1 MVLII
6 LFTIIIIFI
15 QYRYLYLF
23 FFREAIFN
31 PKNNMPRPEIIVTTT
46 NGKVLSFSPV
56 EGEPF

>member
-1 MVLII
+1 MVPII
-6 LFTIIIIFI
+6 LFTVIII
-15 QYRYLYLF
+15 QHRCLYLF